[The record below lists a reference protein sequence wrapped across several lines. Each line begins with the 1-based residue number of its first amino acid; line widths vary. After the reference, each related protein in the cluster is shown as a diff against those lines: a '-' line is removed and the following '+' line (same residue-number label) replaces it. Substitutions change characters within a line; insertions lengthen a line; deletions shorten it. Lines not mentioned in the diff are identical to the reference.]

1 MHSRSRFFVL
11 VTLLIIALLLI
22 GCGGQEEEAAEGEPV
37 QVSLRLP
44 WIINAQFAGPYVALD
59 KGFFADEG
67 LDVTI
72 NPGGFDINSI
82 TLVAAGTDTF
92 GLHDMGSLLL
102 ARADEL
108 PLKAAATFFQKHP
121 GGVMA
126 LADSGIETLQDF
138 EGRTVGFQEGGPWM
152 LTKAMLEANGV
163 DPDTMTQV
171 SVGFDLSPLYSGQVD
186 LFTVYA
192 TNEPLIAETQGYET
206 RVFLPYDYGIETSSE
221 ALFTTDEYL
230 AENPDVVCGMVRA
243 IRKGWEYALDNPE
256 EAVDIVMAA
265 GGEELN
271 REAEMGQFEAQRAHL
286 LTPDSE
292 EHGIGYMTEARWQ
305 AAEDVLSS
313 QGQLDTDVNVQDVFT
328 TQCLEE

>member
-1 MHSRSRFFVL
+1 MRR
-11 VTLLIIALLLI
+11 LLTIVLLLVVLALALTA
-22 GCGGQEEEAAEGEPV
+22 CQQEAADGELT

-59 KGFFADEG
+59 KGFFEEEG
-67 LDVTI
+67 LQVTI
-72 NPGGFDINSI
+72 NPGGPDVNSI

-102 ARADEL
+102 ARAQEV
-108 PLKAAATFFQKHP
+108 PLVAAATFFQKHP

-126 LADSGIETLQDF
+126 LADSGITSIQDF
-138 EGRTVGFQEGGPWM
+138 AGKTVGFQEGGPWM
-152 LTKAMLEANGV
+152 LTKAMMEKNGV
-163 DPDTMTQV
+163 DPDSLTQV
-171 SVGFDLSPLYSGQVD
+171 SVGFDLTPLYNGDVD

-192 TNEPLIAETQGYET
+192 TNEPLIAEAAGYPT
-206 RVFLPYDYGIETSSE
+206 TVFLPYDFGVETSSE

-230 AENPDVVCGMVRA
+230 ENNPDVVCSMVRA
-243 IRKGWEYALDNPE
+243 IRRGWEYAVDNAD
-256 EAVDIVMAA
+256 EAVDIVLEY

-271 REAEMGQFEAQRAHL
+271 RDTEMGQFQAQLAHL

-292 EHGIGYMTEARWQ
+292 QHGLGYMTEARWQ
-305 AAEDVLSS
+305 AAEDVLTS
-313 QGQLDTDVNVQDVFT
+313 QGQLDTDVDVTDVFT